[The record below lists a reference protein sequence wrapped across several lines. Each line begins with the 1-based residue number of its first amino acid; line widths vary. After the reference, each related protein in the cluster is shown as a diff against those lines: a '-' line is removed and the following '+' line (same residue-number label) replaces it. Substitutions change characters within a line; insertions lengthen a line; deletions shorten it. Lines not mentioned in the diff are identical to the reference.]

1 MAIFNNQDPQRE
13 NNVGQFGATDESI
26 GAYKQAAEYA
36 KDAEYWAKISESG
49 IKTIEDLLVVV
60 EELLKTSAM
69 QAQDIEDLKAAFA
82 AQDARLMQLISQ
94 TNAAVADA
102 NAAIEII
109 DQKIIEVQKQLDI
122 LAAMYLTVNTLP
134 PGSPATGS
142 YNPATGEM
150 ILNIPEGEPGKDG
163 SVKDL
168 DTASQ
173 GVPEAADWGFYVDK
187 DDNTVHKALMSDI
200 AKTFPSVTSVKVGT
214 GAKETGDVEVTAT
227 KLGLGNVQNVA
238 SYSKVESD
246 TRSKNFIKPY
256 LTKADADTD
265 APNRQVGEKVLVWNG
280 TSYDFYDIIAGTTGQ
295 PNKLSAAPSKQ
306 EKRIVTVNLKEP
318 DSSGNVDITVP
329 TGNPSLY
336 LGEMVMFP
344 YDPAKNISYPGVLP
358 ADGRVV
364 AKTSAGDLGPSLV
377 SGQLPVVSET
387 EWQAGAK
394 QYFSWGKLADGT
406 TDADATNY
414 IQIRLPDW
422 TTGEAIRSPNKTGDA
437 SYKGK
442 SLSQVPYVTTVNG
455 QGPNDDSG
463 AVMLYPNNIGA
474 AAAGANN
481 DITELNA
488 LTKPITVAQGGLGT
502 TTTEQ
507 ARRVL
512 SVQGVLCNDGAEAND
527 WNSFASPNNSK
538 QFRLANN
545 GEFRVVDTHTGNT
558 VATSIYTGGT
568 GAENLAGARTNLEVD
583 RLAQKTGE
591 TYLYSQNNDYSLIV
605 QDTGNWG
612 YYQNSSSTWKPLGW
626 GQGGTGAT
634 TVAGARATLEVDRF
648 KQLPS
653 GETQMLTGDGRY
665 ALFSTVGGDW
675 GLWDTTTGASR
686 KALPVSSGGTG
697 ATDSTYSRA
706 NLGAAAIQNSF
717 GAAQGST
724 RVIGGNVRPNVPGVW
739 YANNNTWAAE
749 PFGGILAVSNGGENS
764 LPSGEASWINFLQF
778 GNGGSLFYR
787 TDVNGGVSGWAR
799 QYSNTNTT
807 VDTNGYIKPASPI
820 VKIKG
825 DGSSELNHEAEAV
838 VTSRVDK
845 GVYRIEGVLGF
856 NSDPVWGGIHG
867 GISIPQNSNG
877 LALLWVDYEIE
888 ETGDILVKTYHRT
901 HEGVPAFAS
910 NKIEGVVD
918 GDPIDIPAGR
928 WIDLRVEMPE

>member
-1 MAIFNNQDPQRE
+1 MAIFNNQSPQRE

-102 NAAIEII
+102 NAAIEIM

-214 GAKETGDVEVTAT
+214 GSKEIGDIEVTAT

-238 SYSKVESD
+238 SYSKTESD

-318 DSSGNVDITVP
+318 DSSGNIDITVP

-344 YDPAKNISYPGVLP
+344 YDPAKNVSYPGVLP

-394 QYFSWGKLADGT
+394 QYFSWGKLGDGT
-406 TDADATNY
+406 TDADASNY

-422 TTGEAIRSPNKTGDA
+422 TTGEAIRSPNKAGDA

-455 QGPNDDSG
+455 LSPDDISGNVQITAASVG
-463 AVMLYPNNIGA
+463 AVSNTDVIP
-474 AAAGANN
+474 
-481 DITELNA
+481 
-488 LTKPITVAQGGLGT
+488 
-502 TTTEQ
+502 
-507 ARRVL
+507 L
-512 SVQGVLCNDGAEAND
+512 S
-527 WNSFASPNNSK
+527 
-538 QFRLANN
+538 R
-545 GEFRVVDTHTGNT
+545 
-558 VATSIYTGGT
+558 GGT
-568 GAENLAGARTNLEVD
+568 GAVNADQARTNLKISSF
-583 RLAQKTGE
+583 L
-591 TYLYSQNNDYSLIV
+591 YLDSGTPQSIIYTPDNTKAFRVTNDGAKFVNVS
-605 QDTGNWG
+605 DG
-612 YYQNSSSTWKPLGW
+612 STIAAPVE
-626 GQGGTGAT
+626 QGGTGASDA
-634 TVAGARATLEVDRF
+634 AGARANLGITSVATETIVPVVNGGTGKNSAEGVRDLIGLGTNLGPVEISKGGTGGTTTDTA
-648 KQLPS
+648 KQNLGIDFIRTNVGEANDQSWFESPDKSKVAYISNS
-653 GETQMLTGDGRY
+653 GN
-665 ALFSTVGGDW
+665 W
-675 GLWDTTTGASR
+675 GLWDQHNKTNLFVGINN
-686 KALPVSSGGTG
+686 GGTG
-697 ATDSTYSRA
+697 AGTPWLAATNLDTIRSKEHRFQAGDSPTDIYWRNSSGFLAGQYEDGLVGAWIDITSKDNSARMQIVGHYSSTTGA
-706 NLGAAAIQNSF
+706 NGLAYKVYQ
-717 GAAQGST
+717 
-724 RVIGGNVRPNVPGVW
+724 PNG
-739 YANNNTWAAE
+739 NTWY
-749 PFGGILAVSNGGENS
+749 P
-764 LPSGEASWINFLQF
+764 
-778 GNGGSLFYR
+778 
-787 TDVNGGVSGWAR
+787 AR
-799 QYSNTNTT
+799 RVRDTGNTT
-807 VDTNGYIKPASPI
+807 VDGNGFIKQASPI
-820 VKIKG
+820 VDIF
-825 DGSSELNHEAEAV
+825 SSGEFKSNHEAEG
-838 VTSRVDK
+838 TSVKR
-845 GVYRIEGVLGF
+845 LGIGEYLISGCLGT
-856 NSDPVWGGIHG
+856 NSDHGWGGPDG
-867 GISIPQNSNG
+867 GFEIPTDRNKQPRIW
-877 LALLWVDYEIE
+877 LDYEVKPD
-888 ETGDILVKTYHRT
+888 GSILVKTYHRT
-901 HEGVPAFAS
+901 HPDSPIFAQ
-910 NKIEGVVD
+910 NIIEGVAD
-918 GDPIDIPAGR
+918 GDPIDIPAGTFVSV
-928 WIDLRVEMPE
+928 RVQMPETE

>member
-82 AQDARLMQLISQ
+82 AQDDRLMQLISQ

-102 NAAIEII
+102 NAAIEIM

-168 DTASQ
+168 DTAPQ

-214 GAKETGDVEVTAT
+214 GAKEIGDVEVTAT

-238 SYSKVESD
+238 SYSKTESD
-246 TRSKNFIKPY
+246 VKSKNFIKPY

-280 TSYDFYDIIAGTTGQ
+280 TSYDFYDIVAGTTGQ

-318 DSSGNVDITVP
+318 DSAGNIDITVP

-344 YDPAKNISYPGVLP
+344 YDPAKNVSYPGVLP

-364 AKTSAGDLGPSLV
+364 AKTAAGDLGPSLI

-394 QYFSWGKLADGT
+394 QYFSWGKLADGI

-414 IQIRLPDW
+414 ISIRLPDW
-422 TTGEAIRSPNKTGDA
+422 TGGEAIRAPNSQTDSGYSGAPLSQIPYVVSVNGITPEDLTGNISITAASINAAGAGVNADITQLTGLTTPLSIGQGGTGGSTASSARVGLELDRIEQVTEQTQIRPKTGSSKRFFCHDNGDWGYYDDSTNSTLA
-437 SYKGK
+437 LGLTRGGTGGTSALSARANLGVDSVSKQSNSTWLYSANK
-442 SLSQVPYVTTVNG
+442 SKRIFV
-455 QGPNDDSG
+455 DDSG
-463 AVMLYPNNIGA
+463 SWGA
-474 AAAGANN
+474 YDESAGKVRALG
-481 DITELNA
+481 ITE
-488 LTKPITVAQGGLGT
+488 
-502 TTTEQ
+502 
-507 ARRVL
+507 
-512 SVQGVLCNDGAEAND
+512 
-527 WNSFASPNNSK
+527 
-538 QFRLANN
+538 
-545 GEFRVVDTHTGNT
+545 
-558 VATSIYTGGT
+558 GGT
-568 GAENLAGARTNLEVD
+568 GAVSAPEAWTALGGGAVGKLSTVD
-583 RLAQKTGE
+583 LNGAYTSG
-591 TYLYSQNNDYSLIV
+591 TL
-605 QDTGNWG
+605 
-612 YYQNSSSTWKPLGW
+612 PLTK
-626 GQGGTGAT
+626 GGTGAT
-634 TVAGARATLEVDRF
+634 TAASARTALSATTCIALTQTENWWAGFRSRTDMGRAAWSDNSPIGPWDAPAAYTNAVYFPTNADNMGLAIAASWGSNYDYWMNSRRSDRVNEQQW
-648 KQLPS
+648 K
-653 GETQMLTGDGRY
+653 GWTK
-665 ALFSTVGGDW
+665 
-675 GLWDTTTGASR
+675 LWHS
-686 KALPVSSGGTG
+686 
-697 ATDSTYSRA
+697 
-706 NLGAAAIQNSF
+706 
-717 GAAQGST
+717 
-724 RVIGGNVRPNVPGVW
+724 
-739 YANNNTWAAE
+739 NNTS
-749 PFGGILAVSNGGENS
+749 VD
-764 LPSGEASWINFLQF
+764 
-778 GNGGSLFYR
+778 GNGFLKS
-787 TDVNGGVSGWAR
+787 
-799 QYSNTNTT
+799 
-807 VDTNGYIKPASPI
+807 ASPVI
-820 VKIKG
+820 KVKG
-825 DGSSELNHEAEAV
+825 DGSFETNIQAE
-838 VTSRVDK
+838 RVLAERIDV
-845 GVYRIEGVLGF
+845 GVYRISEVRGF
-856 NSDPVWGGIHG
+856 NSDPSWGGVRG
-867 GISIPQNSNG
+867 GVSVPMDINNQPLI
-877 LALLWVDYEIE
+877 WVDYEVE
-888 ETGDILVKTYHRT
+888 EDGDIILKTFHRT
-901 HEGVPAFAS
+901 HPDAPAFAQNNIDGVS
-910 NKIEGVVD
+910 N
-918 GDPIDIPAGR
+918 GDPIDIPEGR
-928 WIDLRVEMPE
+928 WVDLRVETAEV

>member
-214 GAKETGDVEVTAT
+214 GSKEIGDIEVTAT

-238 SYSKVESD
+238 SYSKTESD
-246 TRSKNFIKPY
+246 TKSKNFIKPY
-256 LTKADADTD
+256 LTKASADAD

-280 TSYDFYDIIAGTTGQ
+280 TSYDFYDIIAGATGTD

-318 DSSGNVDITVP
+318 DSTGNIDITVP

-344 YDPAKNISYPGVLP
+344 YDPAKNVSYPGVLP

-394 QYFSWGKLADGT
+394 QYFSWGKLADGI

-422 TTGEAIRSPNKTGDA
+422 TTGEAIRSPSKTGDTT
-437 SYKGK
+437 YKGN
-442 SLSQVPYVTTVNG
+442 SLQQIPYITTVNG
-455 QGPNDDSG
+455 QGPNDSSG
-463 AVMLYPNNIGA
+463 AIVLTPVQLGA
-474 AAAGANN
+474 AASGANS
-481 DITELNA
+481 DITSITGLTTA
-488 LTKPITVAQGGLGT
+488 LAI
-502 TTTEQ
+502 
-507 ARRVL
+507 
-512 SVQGVLCNDGAEAND
+512 N
-527 WNSFASPNNSK
+527 
-538 QFRLANN
+538 
-545 GEFRVVDTHTGNT
+545 
-558 VATSIYTGGT
+558 
-568 GAENLAGARTNLEVD
+568 
-583 RLAQKTGE
+583 
-591 TYLYSQNNDYSLIV
+591 
-605 QDTGNWG
+605 
-612 YYQNSSSTWKPLGW
+612 
-626 GQGGTGAT
+626 QGGTGAT
-634 TVAGARATLEVDRF
+634 TLLDARTSLEVDRLGQQTNGTF
-648 KQLPS
+648 LKSPS
-653 GETQMLTGDGRY
+653 ETVSMFVYNGGEWGAINSSTAAPIPLALTYGGTGATGDSGARINLKLDRIEQPESQTY
-665 ALFSTVGGDW
+665 IRPSSGSTKRLFCHDNGDW
-675 GLWDTTTGASR
+675 GYFDDSSQLSLPLGVTRGGTGSTSLASAR
-686 KALPVSSGGTG
+686 TNLQINRITQAPTYTYMESPAGSKVIIADGGGLELQNNSGNNIGIPVSSGGTG
-697 ATDSTYSRA
+697 AVTSPQARI
-706 NLGAAAIQNSF
+706 NLGLGPNDTF
-717 GAAQGST
+717 TAAQFT
-724 RVIGGNVRPNVPGVW
+724 NVHPLTP
-739 YANNNTWAAE
+739 
-749 PFGGILAVSNGGENS
+749 
-764 LPSGEASWINFLQF
+764 QF
-778 GNGGSLFYR
+778 S
-787 TDVNGGVSGWAR
+787 
-799 QYSNTNTT
+799 
-807 VDTNGYIKPASPI
+807 
-820 VKIKG
+820 
-825 DGSSELNHEAEAV
+825 
-838 VTSRVDK
+838 
-845 GVYRIEGVLGF
+845 GVYRGIVKEGSGGVGAWKYRPTALQVSHGTGAASMVMSIVPGDDLYCNIDSVSYGNGSGAIQLMCKGATYDLASTGTGTAVSWVSSSDRNLKSNLVEIEGALDKVDSLVGYTYDKQIHKGSEETVHEAGIVAQDVQSVLPEAVTESRDGLLGV
-856 NSDPVWGGIHG
+856 NSM
-867 GISIPQNSNG
+867 G
-877 LALLWVDYEIE
+877 LVALLVNAVKELRAEVKSQQAQIE
-888 ETGDILVKTYHRT
+888 LLKN
-901 HEGVPAFAS
+901 S
-910 NKIEGVVD
+910 K
-918 GDPIDIPAGR
+918 
-928 WIDLRVEMPE
+928 

>member
-102 NAAIEII
+102 NAAIEIM
-109 DQKIIEVQKQLDI
+109 DQKIVEVQKQLDI

-168 DTASQ
+168 DTAPQ

-214 GAKETGDVEVTAT
+214 GAKETGDIEVTAT

-238 SYSKVESD
+238 SYSKTESD
-246 TRSKNFIKPY
+246 VKSKNFIKPY

-280 TSYDFYDIIAGTTGQ
+280 TSYDFYDVIAGATGAD

-318 DSSGNVDITVP
+318 DSAGNIDITVP

-344 YDPAKNISYPGVLP
+344 YDPAKSVSYPGVLP

-422 TTGEAIRSPNKTGDA
+422 TTGEAIRSPNKIGDTA
-437 SYKGK
+437 YKGN
-442 SLSQVPYVTTVNG
+442 SLQQIPYITTVNG
-455 QGPNDDSG
+455 QGPNDSTGAIVLTPAQLGAASSG
-463 AVMLYPNNIGA
+463 ANS
-474 AAAGANN
+474 
-481 DITELNA
+481 DITSITGLTTA
-488 LTKPITVAQGGLGT
+488 LAINQ
-502 TTTEQ
+502 
-507 ARRVL
+507 
-512 SVQGVLCNDGAEAND
+512 
-527 WNSFASPNNSK
+527 
-538 QFRLANN
+538 
-545 GEFRVVDTHTGNT
+545 
-558 VATSIYTGGT
+558 GGT
-568 GAENLAGARTNLEVD
+568 GANNVDDARRNLQVDSIRQSTGTTSGDYNSFTNPDKSYELRIANSGEWRVAKNADNSTSSLSLGAGGTGGTDLATARTNLQVD
-583 RLAQKTGE
+583 RIVQAGGE
-591 TYLYSQNNDYSLIV
+591 SYLHPQNKDYAFMV

-612 YYQNSSSTWKPLGW
+612 YYQTSTQNWRPLGVA
-626 GQGGTGAT
+626 QGGTGAGNAGT
-634 TVAGARATLEVDRF
+634 ARTNLALDRIVQAPTYTYVASPAGSKMIIVD
-648 KQLPS
+648 
-653 GETQMLTGDGRY
+653 
-665 ALFSTVGGDW
+665 GG
-675 GLWDTTTGASR
+675 GVEFQNNNQQTIG
-686 KALPVSSGGTG
+686 LPVKAGGTG
-697 ATDSTYSRA
+697 AMDNVTARSNLGITALGLGSTY
-706 NLGAAAIQNSF
+706 
-717 GAAQGST
+717 
-724 RVIGGNVRPNVPGVW
+724 P
-739 YANNNTWAAE
+739 
-749 PFGGILAVSNGGENS
+749 
-764 LPSGEASWINFLQF
+764 LPSTGAKQDTGFYSIEGTSAQVPPQAAGTGCGVIHISGLTYGLDIAGVL
-778 GNGGSLFYR
+778 GGGARLFAR
-787 TDVNGGVSGWAR
+787 TYAGDVGQTWR
-799 QYSNTNTT
+799 EFYSDGNTT
-807 VDTNGYIKPASPI
+807 IDTNGFLKKASPVI
-820 VKIKG
+820 KLKG
-825 DGSSELNHEAEAV
+825 DGTAEFNDQAEGATV
-838 VTSRVDK
+838 ERIDT
-845 GVYRIEGVLGF
+845 GVYRVSGVLGF
-856 NSDPVWGGIHG
+856 NSDPSWGGING
-867 GISIPQNSNG
+867 GFTVPENSNK
-877 LALLWVDYEIE
+877 LPLLWVDYEIE
-888 ETGDILVKTYHRT
+888 ESGDIILKTYHRE
-901 HEGVPAFAS
+901 HSGVPSFAS
-910 NKIEGVVD
+910 NHIEGVAD

>member
-49 IKTIEDLLVVV
+49 IQTIEDLLVVV
-60 EELLKTSAM
+60 EQLLKTSAM

-94 TNAAVADA
+94 TNAAVDDA
-102 NAAIEII
+102 NAAVEIM

-168 DTASQ
+168 DTAPQ

-214 GAKETGDVEVTAT
+214 GAKETGDIEVTAT

-238 SYSKVESD
+238 SYSKTESD
-246 TRSKNFIKPY
+246 VKSKNFIKPY
-256 LTKADADTD
+256 LTKADADID

-280 TSYDFYDIIAGTTGQ
+280 TSYDFYDVIAGATGAD

-318 DSSGNVDITVP
+318 DSAGNIDITVP

-344 YDPAKNISYPGVLP
+344 YDPAKNVSYPGVLP

-364 AKTSAGDLGPSLV
+364 AKTAAGDLGPSLV

-422 TTGEAIRSPNKTGDA
+422 TTGEAIRSPNKIGDTT
-437 SYKGK
+437 YKGN
-442 SLSQVPYVTTVNG
+442 SLQQIPYITTVNG
-455 QGPNDDSG
+455 QGPNDSSG
-463 AVMLYPNNIGA
+463 AVVLTPAQLGA
-474 AAAGANN
+474 ASSGSNS
-481 DITELNA
+481 DITSITGLTTA
-488 LTKPITVAQGGLGT
+488 LAINQ
-502 TTTEQ
+502 
-507 ARRVL
+507 
-512 SVQGVLCNDGAEAND
+512 
-527 WNSFASPNNSK
+527 
-538 QFRLANN
+538 
-545 GEFRVVDTHTGNT
+545 
-558 VATSIYTGGT
+558 GGT
-568 GAENLAGARTNLEVD
+568 GANNVDDARRNLQVDSIRQSTGTTSGDYNAFTNPDKSYELRIANSGEWRVAKNLDGSTSPLSLSVGGTGGTDLATARTNLQVNRITQSTQETSIFSGNASL
-583 RLAQKTGE
+583 RLT
-591 TYLYSQNNDYSLIV
+591 V
-605 QDTGNWG
+605 QDSGNWG
-612 YYQNSSSTWKPLGW
+612 AYDNNAQNWKPLGVA
-626 GQGGTGAT
+626 QGGTGAT
-634 TVAGARATLEVDRF
+634 TTTDARTNLGLKNFTVKGIDVQITDPSNESRYIYLNSDSNNPWGAYDISTNKPIPLTLR
-648 KQLPS
+648 
-653 GETQMLTGDGRY
+653 G
-665 ALFSTVGGDW
+665 
-675 GLWDTTTGASR
+675 
-686 KALPVSSGGTG
+686 GGTG
-697 ATDSTYSRA
+697 ASNQEGACRNLRAMYDGYGVNQLDQPNMPSGVYYCGDDSNA
-706 NLGAAAIQNSF
+706 
-717 GAAQGST
+717 
-724 RVIGGNVRPNVPGVW
+724 GGNGKPYNYAQILTIAENAGIAGNWTQVAFSTLSNSAPKIRRRNASPATLSNW
-739 YANNNTWAAE
+739 YE
-749 PFGGILAVSNGGENS
+749 FV
-764 LPSGEASWINFLQF
+764 
-778 GNGGSLFYR
+778 
-787 TDVNGGVSGWAR
+787 VNGFNAA
-799 QYSNTNTT
+799 
-807 VDTNGYIKPASPI
+807 VDTNGFYKTGSPVIKL
-820 VKIKG
+820 KG
-825 DGSSELNHEAEAV
+825 DGTAEFNDEAEGASV
-838 VTSRVDK
+838 ERVDI
-845 GVYRIEGVLGF
+845 GVYKILGVLGF
-856 NSDPVWGGIHG
+856 NSNPAWSGSNGGY
-867 GISIPQNSNG
+867 SIPQNGNG
-877 LALLWVDYEIE
+877 LPLLWVNYEVLE
-888 ETGDILVKTYHRT
+888 DGDLILKTYHRE
-901 HEGVPAFAS
+901 HSNVPEFARNHIDGMS
-910 NKIEGVVD
+910 D